1 MINKRK
7 QKKINGFVS
16 KPTTLSFLILLII
29 IAISIPLFKNIKKQ
43 YEINKEISSL
53 EQEII
58 NFENQNS
65 ELKKTFEYLESDQFV
80 SEQARKNLNYKKEGE
95 KVVVIKTIEQ
105 QNNIT
110 NEKKIFSKES
120 NDNSNSNLVL
130 WWRYFFY

>member
-1 MINKRK
+1 MIHKRR
-7 QKKINGFVS
+7 QKNINGFIS
-16 KPTTLSFLILLII
+16 KPTTLSVLALLII

-53 EQEII
+53 EQEIK

-95 KVVVIKTIEQ
+95 EVVVIKTIDK
-105 QNNIT
+105 QNT
-110 NEKKIFSKES
+110 TKDKKDFSQEFNNTPAS
-120 NDNSNSNLVL
+120 NPIL